1 MSDDEQPKAPIER
14 AIPFPA
20 GWASTDLAAPNIC
33 LRSALFGVTKRGR
46 RTVRDELLASVKG
59 YTVAYTGERLD
70 QFDEDV
76 WLTALSACKDFGFG
90 QTVPI
95 TLRGIAQRVGIGG
108 GGKDVARVRRS
119 LDRMLEGTVTLE
131 SPKAGFR
138 GHLISSFRWDK
149 EDEQY
154 VIRLDPDLVGLFAK
168 DQFTRIDVGV
178 RMALGTYLSKWLHGF
193 VRSHQTV
200 FPYKVATLRDLCG
213 SEESDLY
220 GFRRKLREALAEL
233 ESIGVINAWIID
245 KADLVH
251 IGTNGPI
258 KIAKTASPT
267 APRELTDQPRS
278 GAGSDQPLGAG
289 STTEGAGST
298 TYSGAGSMTEG
309 AGSTTCSDA
318 GPDTGGC
325 GSSDMGV
332 RVLTHASAGSETYTP
347 SKASE
352 PESKPKW
359 RGWDVIRGFF
369 K

>member
-1 MSDDEQPKAPIER
+1 MSDDDRPKAQIER
-14 AIPFPA
+14 AIPFPV

-200 FPYKVATLRDLCG
+200 FPYKVATLRKLCG
-213 SEESDLY
+213 SETSELY
-220 GFRRKLREALAEL
+220 EFRRQLREALADL
-233 ESIGVINAWIID
+233 EGIGVINAWIID

-251 IGTNGPI
+251 IGTDGAA
-258 KIAKTASPT
+258 KLAKTASQ
-267 APRELTDQPRS
+267 R
-278 GAGSDQPLGAG
+278 AGSDQPKGAGSSPERAGSDRPKGAGSSPGLGAG
-289 STTEGAGST
+289 S
-298 TYSGAGSMTEG
+298 
-309 AGSTTCSDA
+309 D
-318 GPDTGGC
+318 PGGC
-325 GSSDMGV
+325 GSYEGDV
-332 RVLTHASAGSETYTP
+332 RVLTHASAGSDTYTTP
-347 SKASE
+347 KASE

-359 RGWDVIRGFF
+359 RGWDVIR
-369 K
+369 